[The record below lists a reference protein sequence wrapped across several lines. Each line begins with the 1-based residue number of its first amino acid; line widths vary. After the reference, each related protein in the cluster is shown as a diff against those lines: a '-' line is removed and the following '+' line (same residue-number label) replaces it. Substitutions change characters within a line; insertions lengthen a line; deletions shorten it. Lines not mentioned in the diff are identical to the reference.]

1 MNNLNNTP
9 GTGIG
14 AGSSVPNLKI
24 TSQNVRSFNL
34 SVSENKSENTDTKI
48 HAVLRSKGDI
58 ILLSDT
64 RLNSEKNT
72 VPVNS
77 ITKKLGFLGYS
88 FLHNSITANRGVG
101 ILISNKLNYNILD
114 RAKDDLGN
122 FLLIK
127 IKIDN
132 TSLIIGSIYG
142 PNINDNSNI
151 YDELD
156 IELNRLN
163 TEKIRASRAS

>member
-1 MNNLNNTP
+1 M
-9 GTGIG
+9 G

-34 SVSENKSENTDTKI
+34 SVLSENTDTKI
-48 HAVLRSKGDI
+48 HAVVRSKGDI

-77 ITKKLGFLGYS
+77 ITKKLRFLGYN

-101 ILISNKLNYNILD
+101 ILISKKLNYNILD
-114 RAKDDLGN
+114 RAEDDLGN

-127 IKIDN
+127 IKIEN
-132 TSLIIGSIYG
+132 T
-142 PNINDNSNI
+142 
-151 YDELD
+151 
-156 IELNRLN
+156 
-163 TEKIRASRAS
+163 T

>member
-9 GTGIG
+9 GTG

-34 SVSENKSENTDTKI
+34 SVLSENTDTKI
-48 HAVLRSKGDI
+48 HAVVRSKGDI

-88 FLHNSITANRGVG
+88 FYGEVQVLFITQ
-101 ILISNKLNYNILD
+101 
-114 RAKDDLGN
+114 
-122 FLLIK
+122 
-127 IKIDN
+127 
-132 TSLIIGSIYG
+132 
-142 PNINDNSNI
+142 
-151 YDELD
+151 E
-156 IELNRLN
+156 
-163 TEKIRASRAS
+163 